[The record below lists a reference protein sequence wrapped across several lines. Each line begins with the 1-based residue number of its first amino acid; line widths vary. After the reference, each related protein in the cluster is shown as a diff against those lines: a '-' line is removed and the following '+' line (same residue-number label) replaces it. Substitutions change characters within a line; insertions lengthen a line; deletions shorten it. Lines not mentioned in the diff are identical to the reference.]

1 MFQNLHIDF
10 INICQYK
17 IKVSNL
23 GEFDVLVSARV
34 GRSKQKEQ
42 YAVFYRKNKV
52 EILVGSL
59 NEIIKLKLT
68 KI

>member
-1 MFQNLHIDF
+1 MFQNVHIDF

-59 NEIIKLKLT
+59 NERNEIKIKKL
-68 KI
+68 